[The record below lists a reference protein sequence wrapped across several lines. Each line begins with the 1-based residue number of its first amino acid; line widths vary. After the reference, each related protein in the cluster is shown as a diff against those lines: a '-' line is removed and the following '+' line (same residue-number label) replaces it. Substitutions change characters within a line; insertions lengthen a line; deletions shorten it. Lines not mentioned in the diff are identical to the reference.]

1 MPDGHEKTKI
11 THPTRI
17 ITLANFLS
25 VLRAFLTLPIV
36 YSLANDWIGWAVAL
50 VFLAVVTDWLD
61 GYFARRAHEVSDLG
75 KFLDPVADSI
85 AIAGV
90 VLFISLDETRSFP
103 FWFFVFYMVRQ
114 LTITLSGVYMLNH
127 ANVVRGSNVIG
138 KWTVGITALA
148 ILLYIVRE
156 EETGFI
162 TLLIATV
169 LATIS
174 WVQYL
179 IRNFSATRSDSS

>member
-1 MPDGHEKTKI
+1 MPEAQEKTKI

-17 ITLANFLS
+17 ITLANFFS

-36 YSLANDWIGWAVAL
+36 YSLANDWIFWAVSL
-50 VFLAVVTDWLD
+50 VLFAVITDWLD
-61 GYFARRAHEVSDLG
+61 GYFARKAHEVSDLG

-103 FWFFVFYMVRQ
+103 FWFFIFYMARQ

-127 ANVVRGSNVIG
+127 ASMVHGSNIVG
-138 KWTVGITALA
+138 KWTVGITSFT
-148 ILLYIVRE
+148 ILLYIIRE
-156 EETGFI
+156 EEIGFI
-162 TLLIATV
+162 ILLIATV

-174 WVQYL
+174 WIQY
-179 IRNFSATRSDSS
+179 IVRNLSETNPDSP

>member
-1 MPDGHEKTKI
+1 MPDEQVKTTI

-25 VLRAFLTLPIV
+25 VFRAFLTLPIV

-50 VFLAVVTDWLD
+50 VLLAVVTDWLD

-90 VLFISLDETRSFP
+90 VLFISLDETRNFP
-103 FWFFVFYMVRQ
+103 FWFFAFYMVRQ

-127 ANVVRGSNVIG
+127 ANIVHGSNMLG

-148 ILLYIVRE
+148 ILLYIVRKN
-156 EETGFI
+156 ETGFLI
-162 TLLIATV
+162 LLVATA

-179 IRNFSATRSDSS
+179 IRNLSQRKKFS